1 MQPLQDDTE
10 LTIHYT
16 DAERRLAM
24 GLFNGLLGLP
34 LIWFFAD
41 FCESLVDLW
50 RRLA

>member
-1 MQPLQDDTE
+1 MQPLDNDAE
-10 LTIHYT
+10 PSIHYT